1 MTRLETALNDM
12 KTPHTIAI
20 VNQKGGVG
28 KTTTTINLAAALSMR
43 GKKVLLVDIDPQG
56 NASTGLGI
64 PRAGRESSI
73 YDILVDGA
81 NLMDVAIKTDVPG
94 LMLVPSD
101 IDLAA
106 AELEIGNAAGRTT
119 RLREALT
126 QAQTGEGTATDTGR
140 WDYILIDCPPS
151 LSILTVNALA
161 ASDSVIVPLQCE
173 FYALEGLS
181 QLLQTVEMAKANINP
196 NLIIEGV
203 MLTMFD
209 GRNRLSGQVAADV
222 RKHLGRAVFDTVI
235 PRNVRIAE
243 APSFAKPVMM
253 YDPDCAGSLAYMAL
267 ADELLA
273 RHSRRKSAH

>member
-1 MTRLETALNDM
+1 MT
-12 KTPHTIAI
+12 HTIAI

-56 NASTGLGI
+56 NASTGLGV
-64 PRAGRESSI
+64 PRANRESSV

-81 NLMDVAIKTDVPG
+81 SIMDVAIKTNVPG
-94 LMLVPSD
+94 LMLLPSD

-119 RLREALT
+119 RLREALESVCVSDEP
-126 QAQTGEGTATDTGR
+126 ASAS

-151 LSILTVNALA
+151 LNLLTVNALA
-161 ASDSVIVPLQCE
+161 AANSVIVPLQCE

-203 MLTMFD
+203 MLTMYD

-222 RKHLGRAVFDTVI
+222 RKHLGRAVFEAVI

-253 YDPDCAGSLAYMAL
+253 YDPDCAGSHAYMAL
-267 ADELLA
+267 ADELLT
-273 RHSRRKSAH
+273 RHVKRNRQNGH